1 MQAIHIRDVPDDV
14 VAALKRR
21 ARANRRSLQGE
32 LLVTLEEA
40 ARRAP
45 PEEPPPPL
53 VLMVS
58 EAPASTGTWSRDDL
72 YDDDAR

>member
-1 MQAIHIRDVPDDV
+1 MQALHIRDVPESV

-21 ARANRRSLQGE
+21 ARANHRSLQGE
-32 LLVTLEEA
+32 LLVALEEA

-45 PEEPPPPL
+45 PPEAPPPL
-53 VLMVS
+53 RLALS
-58 EAPASTGTWSRDDL
+58 DADASGSWGREEL

>member
-1 MQAIHIRDVPDDV
+1 MQAIHIRDVPDHV

-21 ARANRRSLQGE
+21 ARANHRSLQGE
-32 LLVTLEEA
+32 VLATLEEA

-45 PEEPPPPL
+45 PPEPPAPL
-53 VLMVS
+53 RLALS
-58 EAPASTGTWSRDDL
+58 LAPGTGSWSREDT